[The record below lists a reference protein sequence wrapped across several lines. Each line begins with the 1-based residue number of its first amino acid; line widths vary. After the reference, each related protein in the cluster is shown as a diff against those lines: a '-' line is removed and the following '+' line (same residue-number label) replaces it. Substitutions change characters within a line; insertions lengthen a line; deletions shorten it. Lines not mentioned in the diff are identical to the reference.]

1 MADTNNHAVVVV
13 NAAGKLR
20 FRYTGHMHLRLFGM
34 FLECTPVRIAPD
46 SQGRILIAEDYNY
59 SIHILDQD
67 RHFLRYSNKVNDYYL
82 HRNGV
87 FGLRVDSKG
96 NLFVGG
102 HNPGNVKKIQYST

>member
-1 MADTNNHAVVVV
+1 MADFNTHAVVVV

-20 FRYTGHMHLRLFGM
+20 SRYTGHMHLRVIGM
-34 FLECTPVRIAPD
+34 FLECSPVGIAPD
-46 SQGRILIAEDYNY
+46 SQGRILIADYNY

-67 RHFLRYSNKVNDYYL
+67 RHFLRYSKKVNDYYL

-87 FGLRVDSKG
+87 FGLCVDSKG